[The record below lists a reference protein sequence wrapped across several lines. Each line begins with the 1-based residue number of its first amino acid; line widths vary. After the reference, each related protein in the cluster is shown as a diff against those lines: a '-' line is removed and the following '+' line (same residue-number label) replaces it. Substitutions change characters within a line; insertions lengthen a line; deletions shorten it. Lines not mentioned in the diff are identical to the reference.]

1 MTLPSPNLAPLTAA
15 DARITIANAIDALLS
30 NTISLAQLAQW
41 ALKAYHSRVTDGAD
55 DLEDAFADEDDED
68 EIVVPADEQLIVD
81 ALDALMFADDPTFAL
96 DGATLISWRNRL
108 RIAVV

>member
-96 DGATLISWRNRL
+96 DASTLISWRNRL

>member
-1 MTLPSPNLAPLTAA
+1 MTLPSPNLAPLSAA
-15 DARITIANAIDALLS
+15 DARLTIAHAIDALLS

-55 DLEDAFADEDDED
+55 ELEEAFDDEDDEA
-68 EIVVPADEQLIVD
+68 EMVVPADEQLIVD
-81 ALDALMFADDPTFAL
+81 ALDALMFADDAAFAL
-96 DGATLISWRNRL
+96 DNATLISWRNRL